1 MQGRMVESA
10 VVPDRAPVMIAY
22 IDPGSGSY
30 FFQLLI
36 GGLLG
41 AAVAVKLLWRRI
53 WAFLTG
59 RRSRQREPER
69 SSPSERS
76 ADPAAAGRGTPGPG

>member
-1 MQGRMVESA
+1 
-10 VVPDRAPVMIAY
+10 MIAY

-41 AAVAVKLLWRRI
+41 GAVAVKLWWRRI

-59 RRSRQREPER
+59 RRSRRKDRTEGGPPDR
-69 SSPSERS
+69 SS
-76 ADPAAAGRGTPGPG
+76 DPTKAGQASPREG

>member
-1 MQGRMVESA
+1 
-10 VVPDRAPVMIAY
+10 MIAY

-41 AAVAVKLLWRRI
+41 AAVAVKLWWRRI
-53 WAFLTG
+53 WAFLTERRDRARG
-59 RRSRQREPER
+59 RKGDDAR
-69 SSPSERS
+69 SPSGRPS
-76 ADPAAAGRGTPGPG
+76 DPASAGRTSPREG

>member
-1 MQGRMVESA
+1 MV
-10 VVPDRAPVMIAY
+10 AY

-41 AAVAVKLLWRRI
+41 AAVAVKLLWRRV

-59 RRSRQREPER
+59 RRFRERDPDPPGPGPSDR
-69 SSPSERS
+69 ST
-76 ADPAAAGRGTPGPG
+76 DPAAAGRASPGPG

>member
-1 MQGRMVESA
+1 
-10 VVPDRAPVMIAY
+10 MIAY

-41 AAVAVKLLWRRI
+41 AAVAVKLLWRRV

-59 RRSRQREPER
+59 RRSREPDR

-76 ADPAAAGRGTPGPG
+76 TDPASAGRGTSGSG

>member
-1 MQGRMVESA
+1 
-10 VVPDRAPVMIAY
+10 MIAY

-30 FFQLLI
+30 FFQLVV

-59 RRSRQREPER
+59 RRSRTRDAESRESASHPR
-69 SSPSERS
+69 SI
-76 ADPAAAGRGTPGPG
+76 DPAPAGRTAHREG

>member
-1 MQGRMVESA
+1 
-10 VVPDRAPVMIAY
+10 MIAY

-30 FFQLLI
+30 FFQLVI

-41 AAVAVKLLWRRI
+41 AAVAVKLFWRRV

-59 RRSRQREPER
+59 RRDRDRSGPRPASGEPPA
-69 SSPSERS
+69 SDD
-76 ADPAAAGRGTPGPG
+76 AAAPAAPRRG

>member
-1 MQGRMVESA
+1 
-10 VVPDRAPVMIAY
+10 MIAY

-41 AAVAVKLLWRRI
+41 AAVAVKLWWRKI
-53 WAFLTG
+53 WAFLTARRARDRARRGEDG
-59 RRSRQREPER
+59 RNR
-69 SSPSERS
+69 SERS
-76 ADPAAAGRGTPGPG
+76 PDPASAGRTAPREG

>member
-1 MQGRMVESA
+1 
-10 VVPDRAPVMIAY
+10 MIAY

-30 FFQLLI
+30 FFQLVI

-41 AAVAVKLLWRRI
+41 AGVAVKLFWRRV

-59 RRSRQREPER
+59 WRTRD
-69 SSPSERS
+69 RS
-76 ADPAAAGRGTPGPG
+76 AERRDDSPAEKAGTSATRAAPRQG

>member
-1 MQGRMVESA
+1 MVG
-10 VVPDRAPVMIAY
+10 Y

-41 AAVAVKLLWRRI
+41 VGVAVKVFWRRI
-53 WAFLTG
+53 WVFLTG
-59 RRSRQREPER
+59 RRGRRL
-69 SSPSERS
+69 SP
-76 ADPAAAGRGTPGPG
+76 PPPGA

>member
-1 MQGRMVESA
+1 
-10 VVPDRAPVMIAY
+10 MIAY

-41 AAVAVKLLWRRI
+41 GAVAMKLWWRRI
-53 WAFLTG
+53 WAFLTR
-59 RRSRQREPER
+59 RRSRRTDRTEGGPPDR
-69 SSPSERS
+69 S
-76 ADPAAAGRGTPGPG
+76 PGPTTAERASPREG

>member
-1 MQGRMVESA
+1 
-10 VVPDRAPVMIAY
+10 MIAY

-41 AAVAVKLLWRRI
+41 AAVAVKLWWRRI

-59 RRSRQREPER
+59 RRDRARARRGDDARNPSGR
-69 SSPSERS
+69 SP
-76 ADPAAAGRGTPGPG
+76 DPASAGRTAPREG

>member
-1 MQGRMVESA
+1 MVESA
-10 VVPDRAPVMIAY
+10 VVAGRTPIEMIAY

-30 FFQLLI
+30 FFQLVV

-59 RRSRQREPER
+59 RRSRARDAKGPESDPLPR
-69 SSPSERS
+69 SN
-76 ADPAAAGRGTPGPG
+76 DPAPAGRTAHREG

>member
-1 MQGRMVESA
+1 
-10 VVPDRAPVMIAY
+10 MIAY

-41 AAVAVKLLWRRI
+41 AAVAVKLLWRRV

-59 RRSRQREPER
+59 RRSRER
-69 SSPSERS
+69 DSKRSTSSERS
-76 ADPAAAGRGTPGPG
+76 VDPAGAGRGTSGPG

>member
-1 MQGRMVESA
+1 
-10 VVPDRAPVMIAY
+10 MIAY

-41 AAVAVKLLWRRI
+41 AAVAVKMLWRRV

-59 RRSRQREPER
+59 RRPRKRDPDR
-69 SSPSERS
+69 ADADS
-76 ADPAAAGRGTPGPG
+76 ARDTDPAAVSRTSPGPG

>member
-1 MQGRMVESA
+1 
-10 VVPDRAPVMIAY
+10 MIAY

-41 AAVAVKLLWRRI
+41 AAVAVKLFWRRV

-59 RRSRQREPER
+59 RRSRDR
-69 SSPSERS
+69 SSGSSPGSRGARAS
-76 ADPAAAGRGTPGPG
+76 APAPRRG

>member
-1 MQGRMVESA
+1 
-10 VVPDRAPVMIAY
+10 MIAY

-41 AAVAVKLLWRRI
+41 AAVAVKLLWRRV

-59 RRSRQREPER
+59 RRSRER
-69 SSPSERS
+69 DPDSPGPGPSDRS
-76 ADPAAAGRGTPGPG
+76 TDPAAAGRANPGPG

>member
-1 MQGRMVESA
+1 
-10 VVPDRAPVMIAY
+10 MIAY

-41 AAVAVKLLWRRI
+41 AAVAVKLFWRRV

-59 RRSRQREPER
+59 RRSRDRPSGSSAPGSGGAQADAGA
-69 SSPSERS
+69 SSPAPRQ
-76 ADPAAAGRGTPGPG
+76 G

>member
-1 MQGRMVESA
+1 
-10 VVPDRAPVMIAY
+10 MIAY

-41 AAVAVKLLWRRI
+41 AAVAVKLWWRRI
-53 WAFLTG
+53 WAFLT
-59 RRSRQREPER
+59 RRRDRAR
-69 SSPSERS
+69 DRKGDDARSPSEHS
-76 ADPAAAGRGTPGPG
+76 TDPASAERTAPRQG

>member
-1 MQGRMVESA
+1 
-10 VVPDRAPVMIAY
+10 MIAY

-30 FFQLLI
+30 FFQLVI

-41 AAVAVKLLWRRI
+41 AAVAVKLFWRRV

-59 RRSRQREPER
+59 RRSSRDR
-69 SSPSERS
+69 SSEAERAKDS
-76 ADPAAAGRGTPGPG
+76 GTPAAPRQG